1 MEAGEEE
8 DVQGRL
14 GDKHSFVSFVAQF
27 TTLKSLDYTD
37 FMTFRFNHRQRCSTA
52 VVRLMHE

>member
-14 GDKHSFVSFVAQF
+14 GDKHSGRFRRCESVGVVFAERPVIGVRGKVSSPNAPAGVAG
-27 TTLKSLDYTD
+27 TS
-37 FMTFRFNHRQRCSTA
+37 
-52 VVRLMHE
+52 